1 MASTASAAA
10 SALVI
15 GALVAGGAFAGSSG
29 PYPSSRGFSVTG
41 SVSGLYPGGK
51 AWLPARVR
59 NPHRRPLRLVS
70 LTVVVRGARRGCSG
84 VNIEVRP
91 FRGRLVIPPRRAR
104 VVRLLARMPLT
115 AAPECNGAR
124 FPLVFRGRGTLR

>member
-1 MASTASAAA
+1 VAPTASAAA

-59 NPHRRPLRLVS
+59 NPYRRPLRLLS
-70 LTVVVRGARRGCSG
+70 LTVAVRGGRRACSG
-84 VNIEVRP
+84 ANLEVRP

-124 FPLVFRGRGTLR
+124 FPLIFRGRGTLR